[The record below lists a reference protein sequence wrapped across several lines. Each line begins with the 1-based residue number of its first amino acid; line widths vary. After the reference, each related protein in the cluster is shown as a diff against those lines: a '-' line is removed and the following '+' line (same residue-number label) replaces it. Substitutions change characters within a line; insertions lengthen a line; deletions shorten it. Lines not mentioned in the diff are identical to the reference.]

1 MNHRLALLLLLLAPA
16 LGFGQESGPVAVPE
30 ASEKA
35 MSYYYTTSTVWVLNV
50 VWGIVVPALFLF
62 AGWSARIRDLARRV
76 SPRWSVT
83 ILVYFLVFSILT
95 TLLQLPLDYYG
106 QFAVEHEYGLSNQTL
121 TKWITDQLIGFV
133 VSTVIGF
140 IAVLGIYRAL
150 RRSPQRWWFYSGL
163 VAIPFV
169 VVIILISPI
178 WISPLFNKFG
188 PMKDKALEAK
198 IVALA
203 ERAGIEGARVFEVEK
218 SVDTKTV
225 NAYVTGVF
233 DTKRIVL
240 WDTILR
246 KLDERQLLFVMGHE
260 MGHYVLGHTWQ
271 LILLGT
277 ALALFGAWVIH
288 LTSGELIARYRARF
302 GFSELADVASLPLM
316 ALLFSVVSLVLS
328 PAILAFG
335 RHVEHEADRFGLE
348 ITRDNHDCA
357 TAFVKL
363 QQENLSN
370 PRPGLLYKLWRADHP
385 PLGERIDFCN
395 EYRPWDTGE
404 PLRYGDKIQGPRG

>member
-1 MNHRLALLLLLLAPA
+1 MNNRLLLVFLLLAPA
-16 LGFGQESGPVAVPE
+16 LAFGQDAGPVAVPE

-35 MSYYYTTSTVWVLNV
+35 MSYYYTTSTLWVINV
-50 VWGIVVPALFLF
+50 LWGFVVPALFLF
-62 AGWSARIRDLARRV
+62 TGWSAKIRDWARRV
-76 SPRWSVT
+76 SPKWSVT
-83 ILVYFLVFSILT
+83 ILVYFVVFSLLT
-95 TLLQLPLDYYG
+95 TLIQLPLDYYG

-121 TKWITDQLIGFV
+121 AKWITDQLIGFV

-150 RRSPQRWWFYSGL
+150 RASPQRWWFYSGL

-240 WDTILR
+240 WDTILK
-246 KLDERQLLFVMGHE
+246 KLDDRQLLFVMGHE
-260 MGHYVLGHTWQ
+260 MGHYVLHHVWQ
-271 LILLGT
+271 FVVFLCALIMLSLYAT
-277 ALALFGAWVIH
+277 QRLAHG
-288 LTSGELIARYRARF
+288 LIERYRRRF
-302 GFSELADVASLPLM
+302 GFERLEDIASLPLM
-316 ALLFSVVSLVLS
+316 MLVVSLVFLVAM
-328 PAILAFG
+328 PAFNG
-335 RHVEHEADRFGLE
+335 FSRYVEHQADIFGLE
-348 ITRDNHDCA
+348 ITRDGHSA
-357 TAFVKL
+357 GTAFARMQVDDL
-363 QQENLSN
+363 VN
-370 PRPGLLYKLWRADHP
+370 PRPNPILHWLRGNHP
-385 PLGERIDFCN
+385 TLAERIEFTN
-395 EYRPWDTGE
+395 RYRPWEQGQPLKYGGE
-404 PLRYGDKIQGPRG
+404 FRK